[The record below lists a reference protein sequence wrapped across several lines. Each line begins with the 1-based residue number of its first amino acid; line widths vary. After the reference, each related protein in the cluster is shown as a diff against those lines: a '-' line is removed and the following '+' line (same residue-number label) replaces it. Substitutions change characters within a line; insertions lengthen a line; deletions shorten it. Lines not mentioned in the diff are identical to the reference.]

1 MDQQN
6 LRVLFMTAIL
16 FFHASLPAPAIH
28 FIFLLTK
35 GCLVLGHSSPRRPL
49 QYFIIHSWQ
58 DKLTRKQWRE
68 REREECLHWLARN
81 QLAVEI
87 MPAEHTHATM
97 TFP

>member
-28 FIFLLTK
+28 FIFLVTK

-68 REREECLHWLARN
+68 RETGVPALAGEKSAGGRDN
-81 QLAVEI
+81 AC
-87 MPAEHTHATM
+87 
-97 TFP
+97 

>member
-68 REREECLHWLARN
+68 RERSACIGWR
-81 QLAVEI
+81 EI
-87 MPAEHTHATM
+87 SWR
-97 TFP
+97 